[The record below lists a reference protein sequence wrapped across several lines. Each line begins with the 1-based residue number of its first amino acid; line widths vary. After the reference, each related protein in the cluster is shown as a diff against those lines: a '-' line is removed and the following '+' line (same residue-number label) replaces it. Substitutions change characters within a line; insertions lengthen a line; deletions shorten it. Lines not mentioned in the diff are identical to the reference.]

1 MSKKSQ
7 LVFAMV
13 AGELSGDILGAGLM
27 AALQKTHPNARFVGI
42 GGPRMEALGFESLFA
57 MEELAV
63 MGIVEVLSR
72 LPRLL
77 HVRSSLIKSI
87 TELKPDCFIEIGRAH
102 V

>member
-42 GGPRMEALGFESLFA
+42 DR
-57 MEELAV
+57 
-63 MGIVEVLSR
+63 
-72 LPRLL
+72 
-77 HVRSSLIKSI
+77 KS
-87 TELKPDCFIEIGRAH
+87 
-102 V
+102 VV